1 MAMRDDAYRVMTGK
15 DAPLLDGYDPHPGL
29 VAHGVVS
36 DEHDPDSCEADCCKP
51 VPTLGCR
58 VAFDYSDIIYRQQ
71 VKPDMFQ
78 HPIRE
83 PFRKKWLKTEWVKR
97 GNHRYGVLVGIR
109 TLSDGTIDWSF
120 DEPVTFYPETY
131 FTAYLVAFDLRRKP
145 VFLLPDDVEVLR

>member
-1 MAMRDDAYRVMTGK
+1 VRPEQVQDAVMAMRNDAYRAMTGK
-15 DAPLLDGYDPHPGL
+15 DAPPMPDLTPPSPRGIVLGQR
-29 VAHGVVS
+29 VS
-36 DEHDPDSCEADCCKP
+36 
-51 VPTLGCR
+51 
-58 VAFDYSDIIYRQQ
+58 FDYADIIYRQQ

-97 GNHRYGVLVGIR
+97 GNIKEGIICGVR

-131 FTAYLVAFDLRRKP
+131 FPAYIVAFDLRRKP
-145 VFLLPDDVEVLR
+145 VHLLPADVTVLP